1 MKILNLKINTMKN
14 FDIKLLFCCTLLFIL
29 SSCSENLVDKKLVG
43 SISGKVVIIGTNT
56 PLANVK
62 ITTAPTTTTTFTD
75 QNGQFVIQDAP
86 VGDYSVKAEIKG
98 YLLGIQGANLKT
110 DGQNVSVVF
119 EMKDDN
125 SLNSPPTIPV
135 LTSPTAN
142 AVNQPTSIL
151 LTWTCSD
158 PDPTDILKYTVI
170 VKNSLNSDVLTV
182 KDLTTQSYLL
192 DNLKFGTSYFWQVIV
207 SDGVNPD
214 VYSETQ
220 RFTVSA
226 VPQNRFHFVRSLNGN
241 RVIYSTDANLSTF
254 QFTNSNYNSFR
265 PRKSNNAGLVAFLR
279 TVGGNNQLFTANL
292 DGSNVFQVT
301 AIAPAGFNLTDIDF
315 SWSANGKEL
324 LYSNFDKLYRINK
337 DGSGLEKIYQT
348 PDGSLISECDWSKDG
363 SMIAL
368 KTNNLDGYNVKIYI
382 IDLQGNVIKNVLQNM
397 QGAAGGLDF
406 SVDGKKLLYT
416 YDISGFQN
424 LEYRQLNTHIFIFDL
439 DSNSNTDLS
448 AFTRIPAGSID
459 IDPRFSPNEAAVI
472 FTNTSNDGLS
482 QKNIYTIQIA
492 DYSSRTL
499 LISNAEMPD
508 WE

>member
-1 MKILNLKINTMKN
+1 MKN
-14 FDIKLLFCCTLLFIL
+14 SYIKLLLSFAFSFLIL
-29 SSCSENLVDKKLVG
+29 GCSEDLVDKTLVG
-43 SISGKVVIIGTNT
+43 SISGKVVKIGTNT

-62 ITTAPTTTTTFTD
+62 ITTAPTTSTTFTD
-75 QNGQFVIQDAP
+75 QNGQFSISDVPI
-86 VGDYSVKAEIKG
+86 GDYSVKAEIKG
-98 YLLGIQGANLKT
+98 YLLGIQGANLKN
-110 DGQNVSVVF
+110 DGQKVNVVF

-142 AVNQPTSIL
+142 AVDQATNIL

-158 PDPTDILKYTVI
+158 PDPTDVLKYTLI

-182 KDLTTQSYLL
+182 KDLTKKSYQLE
-192 DNLKFGTSYFWQVIV
+192 NLKYGVSYFWQIIV
-207 SDGVNPD
+207 SDDINPE

-226 VPQNRFHFVRSLNGN
+226 VPQNRFHFVRSVNGN
-241 RVIYSTDANLSTF
+241 RVIFSTDTQASTF
-254 QFTNSNYNSFR
+254 QFTDANFNSFR

-279 TVGGNNQLFTANL
+279 NVGGNNQLFTAKL

-301 AIAPAGFNLTDIDF
+301 TIPPGGFNLSDFDF

-348 PDGSLISECDWSKDG
+348 PDGSLISETDWSNDG

-368 KTNNLDGYNVKIYI
+368 KTNNLDGYNVKIFI
-382 IDLQGNVIKNVLQNM
+382 IDLQGNIIKNILQNVP
-397 QGAAGGLDF
+397 GAAGGLDF

-424 LEYRQLNTHIFIFDL
+424 SEYRQLNTHIFIFDFN
-439 DSNSNTDLS
+439 SNSNTDLS
-448 AFTRIPAGSID
+448 AFTNIPAGSID
-459 IDPRFSPNEAAVI
+459 IDPRFSPNEAMVI
-472 FTNTSNDGLS
+472 FTNTSNDGIS
-482 QKNIYTIQIA
+482 QKNIYTVQI
-492 DYSSRTL
+492 DDDGSRTL